1 MRDTSAR
8 MLALLSLLQS
18 RPDWPG
24 PELAARLG
32 VSDRT
37 IRNDIAR
44 LRELGYPVDAE
55 TGRAGRYRLGVG
67 ASLPPLLL
75 DDEEAVAVA
84 IGLRAGTGLAGVQET
99 SARALAK
106 LERVLPSRLRRTVS
120 ALVEATAAGP
130 GNTGTDAPDP
140 EVDPALLRAVAE
152 AIRDSSSLRVA
163 DADGPTRL
171 LEPYRLVSWERR
183 WYVVVRDPRTGSWTV
198 LRADGLALRT
208 PGGPRFT
215 PADPPEDLTDLV
227 LREVAA
233 AGWSVHGRIVVAAP
247 AAEVLARINPAV
259 GVVEPRDDH
268 SCVLVTGADSVATIA
283 AYVGML
289 DMDFRVEGPPELVE
303 QLRVTGERYLRSIST
318 TNRNRTSP

>member
-24 PELAARLG
+24 PELAERLG
-32 VSDRT
+32 VSVRT
-37 IRNDIAR
+37 IRHDVAR

-67 ASLPPLLL
+67 AALPPLLL
-75 DDEEAVAVA
+75 DDDEAVAVA
-84 IGLRAGTGLAGVQET
+84 LGLRAGSGPAGTRE
-99 SARALAK
+99 AGERALAK
-106 LERVLPSRLRRTVS
+106 LDRVLPHRLRRTVA
-120 ALVEATAAGP
+120 ALTEATARGP
-130 GNTGTDAPDP
+130 ENTGSDAPDP
-140 EVDPALLRAVAE
+140 EVDPALLRTVAE

-163 DADGPTRL
+163 GDDGPSRL

-183 WYVVVRDPRTGSWTV
+183 WYVVVREPHPGRWTV

-215 PADPPEDLTDLV
+215 PVDPPEDLTDLV

-233 AGWSVHGRIVVAAP
+233 AGWSVHARVVVAAP
-247 AAEVLARINPAV
+247 ASEVLARINPAV
-259 GVVEPRDDH
+259 GVVEPRDAR

-289 DMDFRVEGPPELVE
+289 DLDFRVEGPPELVD
-303 QLRVTGERYLRSIST
+303 QLRVTGERYLRAIS
-318 TNRNRTSP
+318 

>member
-18 RPDWPG
+18 RPDWRG
-24 PELAARLG
+24 PELAERLG
-32 VSDRT
+32 VSART
-37 IRNDIAR
+37 IRNDVAR
-44 LRELGYPVDAE
+44 LRALGYPVDAE
-55 TGRAGRYRLGVG
+55 TGRAGHYRLGVG

-84 IGLRAGTGLAGVQET
+84 IGLRAVTGLAGVQET

-120 ALVEATAAGP
+120 ALVGATAQGP
-130 GNTGTDAPDP
+130 GNTASDAPDP
-140 EVDPALLRAVAE
+140 EVDPALLRTVAE
-152 AIRDSSSLRVA
+152 AIRDTTSLRIAGV
-163 DADGPTRL
+163 DGPTRL

-183 WYVVVRDPRTGSWTV
+183 WYVVVRDPRTGTWTV
-198 LRADGLALRT
+198 LRADGLVLST

-215 PADPPEDLTDLV
+215 PAEPPEDLTDLV

-233 AGWSVHGRIVVAAP
+233 AGWSVHARIVVAAP

-259 GVVEPRDDH
+259 GVVEPRDAH

-289 DMDFRVEGPPELVE
+289 DTDFRLEGPPELVD
-303 QLRVTGERYLRSIST
+303 QLRVTGERYLRAIS
-318 TNRNRTSP
+318 